1 MPPKARQVK
10 SQVKAQ
16 QAGMMQAMSQ
26 LEQRSDEELE
36 REQRHRAAAQA
47 ILGSRAAERYDAA
60 AAREHFRKA
69 VAASRPQERM
79 AIRRMADASLAFAER
94 RPDDLKAAVERLG
107 QEAPSAGQLRMLR
120 LLGFIAPG
128 KTAPFW
134 KRARGVVSV
143 IVFVIVL
150 LAVAALLVML
160 VSWPLGGPV
169 STLNA
174 FWIGVLVVIA
184 ALGVLTLL
192 GRRRQRAAQAKRAG
206 PS

>member
-1 MPPKARQVK
+1 
-10 SQVKAQ
+10 
-16 QAGMMQAMSQ
+16 MMQAMAQ

-60 AAREHFRKA
+60 ATREHFRKA
-69 VAASRPQERM
+69 LAASRPQERM
-79 AIRRMADASLAFAER
+79 AIRRMADASLALAER

-107 QEAPSAGQLRMLR
+107 QQAPSAGQLRMLR

-128 KTAPFW
+128 KSAPLW
-134 KRARGVVSV
+134 KRARGVISV
-143 IVFVIVL
+143 LVFVVVL
-150 LAVAALLVML
+150 LTLAALLVML

-174 FWIGVLVVIA
+174 FWIGVLVVIV
-184 ALGVLTLL
+184 ALAVLTVI